1 MKLNKLKF
9 LSYTPGA
16 LLMGLL
22 VISTQLTAKPPVLSK
37 HGIRSNVLWPIYPGG
52 KFRFSYRGSFH
63 GNEDLRTEILFG
75 VSHGVPEPR
84 PTEGVFTETSGVLGI
99 RQFLYSPW
107 HFEVN
112 AAYGRGSLS
121 KAVSPGL
128 LNPRTLGLAQTDV
141 QYLVWDE
148 VLRRRNYSSVDLEV
162 MGLVGYEW
170 KLGEHLSL
178 DLQAG
183 AAKVVSK
190 SNPWPLY
197 LDADR
202 IRLTKEGI
210 IPVGVVNLTYWF

>member
-1 MKLNKLKF
+1 
-9 LSYTPGA
+9 
-16 LLMGLL
+16 
-22 VISTQLTAKPPVLSK
+22 
-37 HGIRSNVLWPIYPGG
+37 
-52 KFRFSYRGSFH
+52 
-63 GNEDLRTEILFG
+63 
-75 VSHGVPEPR
+75 
-84 PTEGVFTETSGVLGI
+84 
-99 RQFLYSPW
+99 
-107 HFEVN
+107 
-112 AAYGRGSLS
+112 
-121 KAVSPGL
+121 VSPGL

-141 QYLVWDE
+141 QYLVLDE
-148 VLRRRNYSSVDLEV
+148 ALRRRNYSSVDLEV

-202 IRLTKEGI
+202 TRLTKEGI